1 MSQGA
6 PRRPKKLGRGSTHPT
21 SVETQD
27 ITSPRPLPEPSLS
40 ANSAPNLG
48 VSDTQASRHSSDSSD
63 GSSPDTS
70 KSVVSSIVDELN
82 ARIQVQ
88 LGSFLANEIASSL
101 TALRTEM
108 TAELQES
115 IKLLTEAHN
124 KELAELHLQLDE
136 QAKEI
141 RKQDEWLA
149 REPEVMSQVITDPS
163 DFIVLNVGGMVCI
176 AQLGSQRPR
185 RHRQV
190 SLTL

>member
-1 MSQGA
+1 
-6 PRRPKKLGRGSTHPT
+6 
-21 SVETQD
+21 
-27 ITSPRPLPEPSLS
+27 
-40 ANSAPNLG
+40 
-48 VSDTQASRHSSDSSD
+48 
-63 GSSPDTS
+63 
-70 KSVVSSIVDELN
+70 
-82 ARIQVQ
+82 
-88 LGSFLANEIASSL
+88 
-101 TALRTEM
+101 M

-115 IKLLTEAHN
+115 IKILTETHN